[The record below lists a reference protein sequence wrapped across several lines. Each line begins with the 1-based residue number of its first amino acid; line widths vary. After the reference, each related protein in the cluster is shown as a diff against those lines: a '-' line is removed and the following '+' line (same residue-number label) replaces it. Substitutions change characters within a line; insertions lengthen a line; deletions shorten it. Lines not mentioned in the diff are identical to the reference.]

1 MMSPLCVL
9 LLLGV
14 QPPSDPIS
22 LEVSRLSGGWQV
34 VSAQADGK
42 ETTDRLKGYRYVF
55 DGQLM
60 KMLDRQGRPML
71 RSDNKP
77 DERPFLINV
86 QTNPRTMDM
95 TIQVK
100 TKAFLSLGIYRLQDD
115 ELTLCFAEPGAARPG
130 EFKSKGGVSL
140 VVLRRFK

>member
-1 MMSPLCVL
+1 M
-9 LLLGV
+9 
-14 QPPSDPIS
+14 
-22 LEVSRLSGGWQV
+22 
-34 VSAQADGK
+34 
-42 ETTDRLKGYRYVF
+42 TDRLKGYRYIF

-60 KMLDRQGRPML
+60 KLLDRQGRPML

-100 TKAFLSLGIYRLQDD
+100 TKAFLSLGIYRLAEE
-115 ELTLCFAEPGAARPG
+115 ELTLCFAEPGAARPSD
-130 EFKSKGGVSL
+130 FKSKPGVTL
-140 VVLRRFK
+140 MVLKKLK